1 MHSVKHYCIVLNTM
15 LPTVTDV
22 LPRLEVAKGLTD
34 QVHDVNERAREGL
47 KDLLIG
53 LSNLPQGTCQTLE
66 GMVHV

>member
-1 MHSVKHYCIVLNTM
+1 M
-15 LPTVTDV
+15 TVTDV

-53 LSNLPQGTCQTLE
+53 LSNLPQGMCLTVE
-66 GMVHV
+66 SMAHV